1 METSRGKPIF
11 EHQGYIYIVNK
22 KSNNNKIIW
31 CCRNYRHNQCH
42 GRLHTIDGQ
51 VVLAVGEH
59 NHEPSHLVGDVI
71 ASRTKMIDAA
81 KQTGH
86 STHDIVADCV
96 SRLSDH
102 AISTLPNLQHI
113 KRIVQRI
120 RQRHQNPLSLPTNH
134 DSLLIDTQYIKT
146 ARGRTFLQFDSGLK
160 KEQCYVD
167 AQIIQAEA
175 GVRQARRRE
184 QIRRETRILNLLNEP
199 TTTNF
204 EKVMAPAQNI
214 TLKDS

>member
-1 METSRGKPIF
+1 METSRGKPIL
-11 EHQGYIYIVNK
+11 EHQGYIYIINK

-31 CCRNYRHNQCH
+31 CCRNYRHNQCRS
-42 GRLHTIDGQ
+42 RLHTIDGE
-51 VVLAVGEH
+51 VVLTVGEH
-59 NHEPSHLVGDVI
+59 NHEPSHIPGEVI
-71 ASRTKMIDAA
+71 ASRTKMNDAA
-81 KQTGH
+81 KQTSH

-102 AISTLPNLQHI
+102 AISTLPNLQHV
-113 KRIVQRI
+113 KRTVQRI
-120 RQRHQNPLSLPTNH
+120 RQRHQNPLSLPMEHYPN
-134 DSLLIDTQYIKT
+134 IWK
-146 ARGRTFLQFDSGLK
+146 FLKGLK

-167 AQIIQAEA
+167 AQIIQAEV

-204 EKVMAPAQNI
+204 EKVMALAQNI
-214 TLKDS
+214 ALKDS